1 MLKSYFKMALR
12 NLVKFPGFSL
22 LNIAGLTLGIASSFV
37 ILTYAW
43 QELQTDRGF
52 KDYTRIYRVATD
64 FFNMGGFANSQQSL
78 HERLVNYQGIEAAT
92 IFQRGY
98 LEIPVEANSVQYQ
111 ESYNFQVDSNY
122 FKVFSYHF
130 IEGSPETVMRT
141 PDEVVLTEKLAKK
154 YFGNQ
159 TAIGK
164 IIKIGKDK
172 KLYRVSGVVRDNKSK
187 THLLADLWTPVY
199 DNFENKEQWNQ
210 AGFYNYV
217 KMSKGS
223 GEADLKRILD
233 DILKRNVYPA
243 SGSTK
248 PFAQWHNEP
257 NSVKFFIQ
265 PLKDIYL
272 YSNYKFEISP
282 GGNPTQIYILGIIGT
297 FIILIAAVNYI
308 NLTTARS
315 SVRAKEVGIKKTLGA
330 TKKSLVIQFMLETFV
345 ISIMAM
351 VLAVIVASGLVILFE
366 FITQKPFI
374 NSLFVNWQQPTV
386 LFTIVLIIGLIS
398 GLYPAFY
405 LTAFT
410 PKKIL
415 KGDLSIRG
423 NRNFRSTLVVF
434 QFTLAIGLI
443 IATLIMYIQL
453 GYMRNKDKGFDEQ
466 GVLVINGVG
475 ALGNNAAAFRQA
487 IASRNEVVST
497 SFNSREPAGKSIWM
511 YTYQTPEMKE
521 SMTIQTFPADE
532 DYIPTLGMH
541 ILQGRNFSRQ
551 FASDSNAVILNEA
564 AVKELGLKNPIGG
577 EINKGQKVI
586 GVVSDFNFESLRNKI
601 APAVIMLS
609 KNGYNLAVKINGRS
623 KLAGFVKYMQDEWKS
638 FSPDEPLRYSFL
650 DDNFAALA
658 EKDRILSKAST
669 FFTALALITA
679 CIGLFALAMFTAGQR
694 SKEISIRKL
703 LGADVQTIVSLLS
716 KDYIKL
722 VGIAALIASPIAWYF
737 MNGWLQNFAYRIKV
751 EWWIFIIAIVI
762 VLLMAMITVSFQAIK
777 AAIANPVKSLRTE

>member
-1 MLKSYFKMALR
+1 MIKNYFKMALR

-37 ILTYAW
+37 ILIYVW

-52 KDYTRIYRVATD
+52 KDYNRIYRIATD

-78 HERLVNYQGIEAAT
+78 HEKLVNYKGIEAAT

-98 LEIPVEANSVQYQ
+98 QEIPVEVNSVQYN
-111 ESYNFQVDSNY
+111 EPYNFQVDSNY
-122 FKVFSYHF
+122 FKVFSYKF
-130 IEGSPETVMRT
+130 LEGSANNVMRS
-141 PDEVVLTEKLAKK
+141 PGEVVLTKTLSRK
-154 YFGNQ
+154 YFGDQ
-159 TAIGK
+159 PALGK

-172 KLYRVSGVVRDNKSK
+172 KLFRVSGVVSDSKSK
-187 THLLADLWTPVY
+187 SHLLADLWTPVY
-199 DNFENKEQWNQ
+199 DNFGNKEQWNQ

-217 KMSKGS
+217 KLSAGTTEEHLRK
-223 GEADLKRILD
+223 ILD
-233 DILKRNVYPA
+233 NILLRNVYPA

-248 PFAQWHNEP
+248 TFAQWHEEP

-272 YSNYKFEISP
+272 HSNYKFEVSP
-282 GGNPTQIYILGIIGT
+282 GGNPTQVYILGIIGI

-330 TKKSLVIQFMLETFV
+330 TKRSLVIQFLLETFV
-345 ISIMAM
+345 ISILAMAF
-351 VLAVIVASGLVILFE
+351 AVITAKGLVFLFE
-366 FITQKPFI
+366 FIAQKPFV
-374 NSLFVNWQQPTV
+374 NSLFVNWEQPTV
-386 LFTIVLIIGLIS
+386 LFSVVLLIGLLS

-415 KGDLSIRG
+415 KGDLSIKG
-423 NRNFRSTLVVF
+423 NKNFRSALVVF

-443 IATLIMYIQL
+443 IATLVMYNQLSYIQH
-453 GYMRNKDKGFDEQ
+453 KDKGFDEQ

-475 ALGNNAAAFRQA
+475 ALGDKAEAFRQA
-487 IASRNEVVST
+487 LASRHEVVST

-521 SMTIQTFPADE
+521 SRTLQTFPADE

-541 ILQGRNFSRQ
+541 LLQGRNFSKQ
-551 FASDSNAVILNEA
+551 LATDSDAAILNEA
-564 AVKELGLKNPIGG
+564 AVKELGLKNPIGAQ
-577 EINKGQKVI
+577 INEGQKVI
-586 GVVSDFNFESLRNKI
+586 GVVSDFNYESLKNKI
-601 APAVIMLS
+601 EPCVIMLS
-609 KNGYNLAVKINGRS
+609 KKGYGLAVRINGRS
-623 KLAGFVKYMQDEWKS
+623 KVAGFLKFIQDEWKS
-638 FSPDEPLRYSFL
+638 FSPDEPIRYSFL
-650 DDNFAALA
+650 DENFAALA
-658 EKDRILSKAST
+658 EKDRILSKAAT
-669 FFTALALITA
+669 FFTVLALVIA
-679 CIGLFALAMFTAGQR
+679 CIGLFALAMFTAEQR

-703 LGADVQTIVSLLS
+703 LGANVRTIVSLLS
-716 KDYIKL
+716 KDYVKL
-722 VGIAALIASPIAWYF
+722 IFIAALIASPVAWYF
-737 MNGWLQNFAYRIKV
+737 MNSWLQDFAYRIKI
-751 EWWIFIIAIVI
+751 EWWIFMIAIII
-762 VLLMAMITVSFQAIK
+762 VLLVAVITISFQAIK